1 MKKMINVE
9 EDKKNNKLIVTASAP
24 KDVRRKIAITTLDV
38 EKYLKDNDYEYTK
51 CLKEDSVY
59 NRNNKFD
66 GHWEFEIKT
75 LNIKKIPKKPIK
87 ITNSLDK
94 TSTPVLSSIRAKDKS
109 SKVDE

>member
-38 EKYLKDNDYEYTK
+38 ENYLKDNDYKYTK

-75 LNIKKIPKKPIK
+75 LNIKKIPTKPNK
-87 ITNSLDK
+87 TTNSLDK
-94 TSTPVLSSIRAKDKS
+94 TSPTVLSSIRAKEKS